1 MRHYLR
7 AAALMAIGAY
17 CLGMAGE
24 GANLSAKTQH
34 GKVSSI
40 LLANPEFGDGGMP
53 DFYRLTVPPPSRPGV
68 MIRTEPLSPAQSLEK
83 AAKNIRILHSS
94 TDGLDGKSPIAVS
107 GAIYIPAGKPP
118 KGGWPLIAWAHGTVG
133 IADICAPSFNARS
146 PRDTA
151 YLNHWLGQGYAVV
164 ASDYQGL
171 GVNGGHPYLAT
182 RPAAYSVLDS
192 IRAAQKSG
200 LNISK
205 KVVVVGQSQGGGAAI
220 GIAGFAASY
229 APEIDLRGTVATGS
243 PYFTAKNPPMV
254 RDTSTVSPVFG
265 LTLLAIHLRVLV
277 DPSFHPEEVMT
288 PEGYKVFA
296 MAKSSCFDA
305 MAKAVV
311 AQRLTRANAFKA
323 DPVQLLTGQFAIMS
337 FPTLKL
343 KGAVFMGTGG
353 KDEAAVPETQQRLR
367 NDACAAG
374 SVIEHHLYPDL
385 DHPGTVNGSLAD
397 STPFVKKAFAGS
409 KIAGNCGLSLNDAVK
424 RRWHHAPQRAPINVR
439 SLR

>member
-1 MRHYLR
+1 MRFYWLN
-7 AAALMAIGAY
+7 AAMAAVAL
-17 CLGMAGE
+17 LSVSLAGLD
-24 GANLSAKTQH
+24 ANLSAKLST
-34 GKVSSI
+34 KAVASI
-40 LLANPEFGDGGMP
+40 QSANPEFGDGGTP

-68 MIRTEPLSPAQSLEK
+68 MIRTEPLSSAQWLEK
-83 AAKNIRILHSS
+83 AVKNIRILHSS

-151 YLNHWLGQGYAVV
+151 YLNHWLVQGYAVV

-171 GVNGGHPYLAT
+171 GVYGGHPYLAT

-192 IRAAQKSG
+192 IRAAQKAG
-200 LNISK
+200 LKISK

-229 APEIDLRGTVATGS
+229 APEIDLRGTVATGT
-243 PYFTAKNPPMV
+243 PYFTAKSPPMV
-254 RDTSTVSPVFG
+254 RDTSAVSPVFG

-296 MAKSSCFDA
+296 MAKSACFDA

-311 AQRLTRANAFKA
+311 AQSLTRANAFKA
-323 DPVQLLTGQFAIMS
+323 DPVQLLAGQYAIMS

-343 KGAVFMGTGG
+343 KGPVFMGTGG
-353 KDEAAVPETQQRLR
+353 KDEAAVPEAQQRLR

-374 SVIEHHLYPDL
+374 SVIEHHLYPGL

-397 STPFVKKAFAGS
+397 STPFVKKAFAGT
-409 KIAGNCGLSLNDAVK
+409 KIAGNCG
-424 RRWHHAPQRAPINVR
+424 
-439 SLR
+439 